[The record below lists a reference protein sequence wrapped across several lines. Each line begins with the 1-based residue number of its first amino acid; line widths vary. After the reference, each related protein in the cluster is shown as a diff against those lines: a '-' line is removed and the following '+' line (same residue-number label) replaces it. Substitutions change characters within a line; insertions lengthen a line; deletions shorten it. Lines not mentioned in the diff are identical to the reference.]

1 MSSNLSPSQP
11 AKGEDRALLPLRSLG
26 RTSLMVTSVC
36 VGGSPLGSLPQ
47 VFGEEVDYE
56 RGLQTVRH
64 VFDSQV
70 NFLDTSNGYS
80 NGDSER
86 RIGAVIAERGG
97 LPPSFVLATKVDP
110 DPRTGDYS
118 GDRARRS
125 AEESLQRLGV
135 SQFQLLYL
143 HDPEVIR
150 FEEAMAPGGPVEA
163 LVELRRSGAAQYI
176 GVAGGPVDLMT
187 RFVRTGVFDV
197 LLTHNRFTL
206 VDRTADQ
213 LITEAAEAGLGVVN
227 AAVYGGGIL
236 AKGTGHSD
244 KYAYSQASPELLNLV
259 REIERL
265 CERYGV
271 PLRAVALRMSTRDPR
286 VGSTVVGTASPAHVD
301 ELVDLISREIPD
313 GLWEELSAL
322 GTPEAGR
329 IS

>member
-1 MSSNLSPSQP
+1 MITQERWNNEQQLEPEP
-11 AKGEDRALLPLRSLG
+11 AR
-26 RTSLMVTSVC
+26 
-36 VGGSPLGSLPQ
+36 
-47 VFGEEVDYE
+47 
-56 RGLQTVRH
+56 
-64 VFDSQV
+64 
-70 NFLDTSNGYS
+70 
-80 NGDSER
+80 ER
-86 RIGAVIAERGG
+86 RRSCAPAPAQFGAHVPHGDLRVRRRVGAVIAERGG

-213 LITEAAEAGLGVVN
+213 LITELGPGN
-227 AAVYGGGIL
+227 RKAV
-236 AKGTGHSD
+236 
-244 KYAYSQASPELLNLV
+244 
-259 REIERL
+259 R
-265 CERYGV
+265 
-271 PLRAVALRMSTRDPR
+271 ALRGPAARGGAQDVDPR
-286 VGSTVVGTASPAHVD
+286 PARRLDRGGHGK
-301 ELVDLISREIPD
+301 SR
-313 GLWEELSAL
+313 A
-322 GTPEAGR
+322 R
-329 IS
+329 